1 MPDELQLFNDIV
13 EQNQISLEIEEEKQ
27 DGDGS
32 LGTFNVIQ
40 EENKN
45 LIFEETAR
53 A

>member
-1 MPDELQLFNDIV
+1 MAFYLLLNTLLLD
-13 EQNQISLEIEEEKQ
+13 QISLEIEEENQ

-32 LGTFNVIQ
+32 LGTFNVIE

-45 LIFEETAR
+45 LIFDETAR